1 MAIKDE
7 ESRMLETQK
16 PYEAPRAVRLSDS
29 RGGAGSGTETCR
41 GPGSGAGGD
50 CVSQAAA
57 RASCLPGSHGR
68 TASIRHILCIA
79 ALLLGRPI
87 SWISPRGQRRSRSM
101 AGL

>member
-50 CVSQAAA
+50 CVSGFAAGIMCYQTGSSA
-57 RASCLPGSHGR
+57 EKCDSAGSGASELPPG
-68 TASIRHILCIA
+68 
-79 ALLLGRPI
+79 
-87 SWISPRGQRRSRSM
+87 
-101 AGL
+101 